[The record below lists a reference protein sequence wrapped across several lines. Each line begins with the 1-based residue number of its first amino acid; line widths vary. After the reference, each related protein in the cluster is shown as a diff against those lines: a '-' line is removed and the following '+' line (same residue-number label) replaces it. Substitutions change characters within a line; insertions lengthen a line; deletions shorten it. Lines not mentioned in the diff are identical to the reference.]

1 MYIRKCLRVWLTMS
15 NATWESSQTR
25 IETLIP
31 DTRHIYNFE
40 GLEGGYEMM
49 KLCNYTIISE
59 KLFQL
64 IGVKSP
70 LKVMKKLD
78 WRGENG
84 VIR

>member
-1 MYIRKCLRVWLTMS
+1 MV
-15 NATWESSQTR
+15 
-25 IETLIP
+25 
-31 DTRHIYNFE
+31 
-40 GLEGGYEMM
+40 

-84 VIR
+84 VFR

>member
-1 MYIRKCLRVWLTMS
+1 MYIRKCLRVWLTTS

-31 DTRHIYNFE
+31 DTRYIYNFE
-40 GLEGGYEMM
+40 GLEGGYEMV

-78 WRGENG
+78 WRGENE